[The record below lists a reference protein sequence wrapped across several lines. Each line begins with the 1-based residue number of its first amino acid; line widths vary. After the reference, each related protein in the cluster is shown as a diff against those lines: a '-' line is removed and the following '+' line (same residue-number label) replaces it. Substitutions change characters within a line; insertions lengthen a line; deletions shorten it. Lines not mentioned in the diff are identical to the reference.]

1 MSGILSTRKYLA
13 ITISLLFLCVPILN
27 FIDTSEQI
35 DFIEYGDSSLV
46 SKNVLGIN
54 SPGSERSNVF
64 SNSIFELNSGS
75 PSLVLDNGSVVSFV
89 NGTPVFTEGEVI
101 SISGQCSLLVNYSLY
116 CSGLNNYGQLGLG
129 NQQLLSGY
137 VDFNGKITAALSQ
150 GNSHFCAIL
159 DDGSVSCWGRNN
171 KGQLGDGTN
180 TNQNSPTSV
189 DLGINKTAVSISSGL
204 DFTCALLNTG
214 EVSCWGDNSF
224 GVFLMV
230 MRFLK

>member
-1 MSGILSTRKYLA
+1 
-13 ITISLLFLCVPILN
+13 
-27 FIDTSEQI
+27 
-35 DFIEYGDSSLV
+35 
-46 SKNVLGIN
+46 
-54 SPGSERSNVF
+54 
-64 SNSIFELNSGS
+64 
-75 PSLVLDNGSVVSFV
+75 
-89 NGTPVFTEGEVI
+89 
-101 SISGQCSLLVNYSLY
+101 
-116 CSGLNNYGQLGLG
+116 LNNYGQLGLG

-137 VDFNGKITAALSQ
+137 VDFNGKTTAALSQ

-224 GVFLMV
+224 GVFASGDTSNSNV
-230 MRFLK
+230 PVIVNHSIGERVVSISTPGYSVCAISSTG